1 MKMGGTK
8 LQEAGVILKDK
19 VGRAENKAMDG
30 KQNDPGADVGEE
42 TEPTVSD
49 SPDSDSAT
57 MTEEQQL
64 EQLQLEK
71 EEMVAL
77 AQRVQ
82 ADFDNYR
89 KRMSTEKEEI
99 RAFALFDFMTA
110 MIPILDDFD
119 HALKTATERGVSGTY
134 VEGMEMIR
142 KKILQLFEQQGVTE
156 IEAHGQVFDPHYHEA
171 AMQTDEGEA
180 EPNTV
185 IEVFR
190 KGYIMKGRIL
200 RPAVVKVHKG
210 T

>member
-1 MKMGGTK
+1 M
-8 LQEAGVILKDK
+8 KDK
-19 VGRAENKAMDG
+19 IGGAENEAVDE
-30 KQNDPGADVGEE
+30 KQDFSGADAGEE
-42 TEPTVSD
+42 REPTVADD
-49 SPDSDSAT
+49 SPGSDAAA
-57 MTEEQQL
+57 MAVEQQL
-64 EQLQLEK
+64 ERLQLEK
-71 EEMVAL
+71 EEMIAL

-99 RAFALFDFMTA
+99 RAFALFDFMTV

-119 HALKTATERGVSGTY
+119 HALETATGGGVSGTY

-156 IEAHGQVFDPHYHEA
+156 IEARGQVFDPHYHEA
-171 AMQTDEGEA
+171 AMQTDEGEG
-180 EPNTV
+180 EPGTV

-200 RPAVVKVHKG
+200 RPAVVKVYKG